1 MIRNTNIRFYEEEEE
16 DKRAW
21 EILHALDKKQFKS
34 QSKFV
39 VLAIL
44 DYYEKCIRQEQD
56 PYFETREKE
65 EAFSDRI
72 VRSVEEKVL
81 GNLPA
86 LIGNYL
92 MRMQQIPLH
101 NVSMVGQSAV
111 ASSTEILPTVNA
123 TGVINSLGLEVGSD
137 VSDFSKE
144 SVFEV
149 EENEF
154 LDFGMM
160 KRFGYRNVT
169 RNG

>member
-44 DYYEKCIRQEQD
+44 DYYEKCIKHEQD

-65 EAFSDRI
+65 DAFSDRI
-72 VRSVEEKVL
+72 VKSVEERVL
-81 GNLPA
+81 NNLPA
-86 LIGNYL
+86 LIGNYV
-92 MRMQQIPLH
+92 MCVQQVPLQ
-101 NVSMVGQSAV
+101 NASMVGQSAV
-111 ASSTEILPTVNA
+111 ANSTGILPTVNA
-123 TGVINSLGLEVGSD
+123 NGAVNPSRVEVGSE
-137 VSDFSKE
+137 SDEFSKE
-144 SVFEV
+144 SDFEI

-160 KRFGYRNVT
+160 E
-169 RNG
+169 

>member
-44 DYYEKCIRQEQD
+44 DYYEKSMKQEKD

-65 EAFSDRI
+65 DVFSDRI
-72 VRSVEEKVL
+72 VKSVEEKVL
-81 GNLPA
+81 SNLPA
-86 LIGNYL
+86 LIGNYV
-92 MRMQQIPLH
+92 MCVQQIPLQ
-101 NVSMVGQSAV
+101 NGITVGQPV
-111 ASSTEILPTVNA
+111 VVNSTGILPTVNA
-123 TGVINSLGLEVGSD
+123 NGAVNPSGAEVEIGSG
-137 VSDFSKE
+137 DFSKE
-144 SVFEV
+144 SNFEI

-160 KRFGYRNVT
+160 E
-169 RNG
+169 

>member
-21 EILHALDKKQFKS
+21 EILHAIDKKQFKS

-44 DYYEKCIRQEQD
+44 EYYEKCIRQEQD

-65 EAFSDRI
+65 DAFSDRI
-72 VRSVEEKVL
+72 VRSVEEKVFS
-81 GNLPA
+81 NLPA
-86 LIGNYL
+86 LIGNYV
-92 MRMQQIPLH
+92 MCVQQVPLQ
-101 NVSMVGQSAV
+101 NASMDVRSAV
-111 ASSTEILPTVNA
+111 ANSKGILPTVNA
-123 TGVINSLGLEVGSD
+123 TGAVNPSGAEVGFDS
-137 VSDFSKE
+137 SDFSVK
-144 SVFEV
+144 SDFEI

-160 KRFGYRNVT
+160 E
-169 RNG
+169 

>member
-1 MIRNTNIRFYEEEEE
+1 MIRNTNIRFYEEEEG

-44 DYYEKCIRQEQD
+44 DYYEKCIRQEQE

-86 LIGNYL
+86 LIGNYV
-92 MRMQQIPLH
+92 MCMQQIPFQ
-101 NVSMVGQSAV
+101 NGVTVGQPV
-111 ASSTEILPTVNA
+111 GVNA
-123 TGVINSLGLEVGSD
+123 TGILPTTIATGARNPSGAEEEIGSG
-137 VSDFSKE
+137 DFSKE
-144 SVFEV
+144 SNFEI

-160 KRFGYRNVT
+160 E
-169 RNG
+169 

>member
-86 LIGNYL
+86 LIGNYV
-92 MRMQQIPLH
+92 MCMQQIPFQ
-101 NVSMVGQSAV
+101 NGVTVGQPV
-111 ASSTEILPTVNA
+111 VVNSTGILPTTTA
-123 TGVINSLGLEVGSD
+123 TGAINSSGVAVKSD
-137 VSDFSKE
+137 SDDLSKE
-144 SVFEV
+144 SDFEI

-160 KRFGYRNVT
+160 E
-169 RNG
+169 

>member
-44 DYYEKCIRQEQD
+44 DYYEKCIKQEQD

-86 LIGNYL
+86 LIGNYV
-92 MRMQQIPLH
+92 MCMQQIPFQNGVTVAQLAVE
-101 NVSMVGQSAV
+101 NSAG
-111 ASSTEILPTVNA
+111 IFPTANA
-123 TGVINSLGLEVGSD
+123 TGARNPVEAEIGIESGN
-137 VSDFSKE
+137 FSKE

-160 KRFGYRNVT
+160 E
-169 RNG
+169 

>member
-44 DYYEKCIRQEQD
+44 DYYEKCMKQEQD

-65 EAFSDRI
+65 DAFSDRI
-72 VRSVEEKVL
+72 VKSVEEKVL
-81 GNLPA
+81 SNLPA
-86 LIGNYL
+86 LIGNYV
-92 MRMQQIPLH
+92 MYVQQVPLQ
-101 NVSMVGQSAV
+101 NASMVGQSAV
-111 ASSTEILPTVNA
+111 ANSTGIFNTTTA
-123 TGVINSLGLEVGSD
+123 TGAINSSGVVVESD
-137 VSDFSKE
+137 SDDLSKE
-144 SVFEV
+144 SDFEI

-160 KRFGYRNVT
+160 E
-169 RNG
+169 

>member
-44 DYYEKCIRQEQD
+44 DYYEKCMKKEQD

-65 EAFSDRI
+65 DAFSDRI
-72 VRSVEEKVL
+72 VKSVEEKVL
-81 GNLPA
+81 SNLPA
-86 LIGNYL
+86 LIGNYV
-92 MRMQQIPLH
+92 MCVQQVPLQ
-101 NVSMVGQSAV
+101 NASMVGQSAV
-111 ASSTEILPTVNA
+111 VNSTGILSTANA
-123 TGVINSLGLEVGSD
+123 TGAKNPTDVEVGIDSD
-137 VSDFSKE
+137 DFSKE
-144 SVFEV
+144 SNLEI

-160 KRFGYRNVT
+160 E
-169 RNG
+169 

>member
-21 EILHALDKKQFKS
+21 EILHALEKKQFKS

-44 DYYEKCIRQEQD
+44 DYYEKCIKQDQD

-65 EAFSDRI
+65 DAFSDRI
-72 VRSVEEKVL
+72 VKSVEERVL
-81 GNLPA
+81 SNLPA
-86 LIGNYL
+86 LIGNYV
-92 MRMQQIPLH
+92 MCMQQIPLQ
-101 NVSMVGQSAV
+101 NASMVGQSAL
-111 ASSTEILPTVNA
+111 AHSTGILPTVNA
-123 TGVINSLGLEVGSD
+123 NGAVNSSGVVVESD
-137 VSDFSKE
+137 SDDLSNESDFE
-144 SVFEV
+144 I

-160 KRFGYRNVT
+160 E
-169 RNG
+169 

>member
-34 QSKFV
+34 QSKFI

-86 LIGNYL
+86 LIGNYV
-92 MRMQQIPLH
+92 MCMQQIPLQ
-101 NVSMVGQSAV
+101 NASIVGQPAV
-111 ASSTEILPTVNA
+111 VYSTGILPTAIA
-123 TGVINSLGLEVGSD
+123 TGAINSSGVEAGSES
-137 VSDFSKE
+137 SDFSKE

-160 KRFGYRNVT
+160 E
-169 RNG
+169 

>member
-39 VLAIL
+39 VFAIL
-44 DYYEKCIRQEQD
+44 DYYEKCIKQEQD
-56 PYFETREKE
+56 PYFETRDKE
-65 EAFSDRI
+65 DAFSDRI

-81 GNLPA
+81 SNLPA
-86 LIGNYL
+86 LIGNYV
-92 MRMQQIPLH
+92 MCVQQVPLQ
-101 NVSMVGQSAV
+101 NASMVGQSTV
-111 ASSTEILPTVNA
+111 ANSTGIFSTTTA
-123 TGVINSLGLEVGSD
+123 TGAINSSGVVVESD
-137 VSDFSKE
+137 SDDLSKE
-144 SVFEV
+144 SDFEI

-160 KRFGYRNVT
+160 E
-169 RNG
+169 

>member
-1 MIRNTNIRFYEEEEE
+1 MIKNTNIRFYEEEEE

-39 VLAIL
+39 VHAIL
-44 DYYEKCIRQEQD
+44 DYFEKCMKQEQD

-72 VRSVEEKVL
+72 VKSVEEKVL
-81 GNLPA
+81 SNLPA
-86 LIGNYL
+86 LIGNYV
-92 MRMQQIPLH
+92 MCMQQIPLQ
-101 NVSMVGQSAV
+101 NASIIGQSAV
-111 ASSTEILPTVNA
+111 INSTGILPTTTA
-123 TGVINSLGLEVGSD
+123 AGAINPSRVEVGIGSD
-137 VSDFSKE
+137 DLSKE

-160 KRFGYRNVT
+160 E
-169 RNG
+169 